1 MKKNQKHT
9 EKEKKSGD
17 VKNETID
24 NDNIIKDDTL
34 ETKGDEAQRN
44 SPDADDF
51 NTAEGEMKETDPLQL
66 LIEQVSLIEEQKKA
80 AEEKF
85 VRLAAEFDNYKKRI
99 SRDFERQSDMIR
111 EKIFLSILS
120 VMDDLDRL
128 LQHEEENGK
137 VSLDGIKL
145 IKNNFIKI
153 LEGYGVKPFD
163 AKGEPFDP
171 DKHDAMLT
179 QKSDDYEI
187 PTVLDE
193 FEKGYMIND
202 KVLRHARV
210 IVSTAE

>member
-1 MKKNQKHT
+1 MKNNRKYKDKMKQSEELQEQTIRQDDAIKDNT
-9 EKEKKSGD
+9 VENNFNDSPE
-17 VKNETID
+17 KNED
-24 NDNIIKDDTL
+24 KENNKESEDSKY
-34 ETKGDEAQRN
+34 
-44 SPDADDF
+44 
-51 NTAEGEMKETDPLQL
+51 ETDPLQL
-66 LIEQVSLIEEQKKA
+66 LVEQVSLIEEQKKN

-85 VRLAAEFDNYKKRI
+85 VRLAAEFENYKKRMA
-99 SRDFERQSDMIR
+99 RDFERQSHMIR
-111 EKIFLSILS
+111 EKIFLSILP

-128 LQHEEENGK
+128 LQHEEENGT

-153 LEGYGVKPFD
+153 LEGYGVKPFE
-163 AKGEPFDP
+163 AKGETFDP
-171 DKHDAMLT
+171 ERHDAMLT

-210 IVSTAE
+210 IVSSTE